1 MENEFTSEVQLEI
14 LRAADSIRTWH
25 SLEDRRVCACCR
37 RTFDGAELEIRFD
50 QRGRLYLNCPTP
62 GCPSNAK
69 DWLYETIAEPI
80 KSQLDPQAAEP
91 IPAAC

>member
-1 MENEFTSEVQLEI
+1 MKNEFTPEDRLEI
-14 LRAADSIRTWH
+14 LRAADSIRTLH
-25 SLEDRRVCACCR
+25 SLEDRRVCMCFR
-37 RTFDGAELEIRFD
+37 RTFVVAELEIRFD

-80 KSQLDPQAAEP
+80 KLQLDSQATEP
-91 IPAAC
+91 IPAGC